1 MVYFAV
7 QDVSEGYMLDSEWIY
22 KYKLHGFL
30 NIKHKPKAIINLY
43 IKNKHLLILIKNF
56 MQHYCIWQFDS
67 KPLYHDTD
75 CVSYKCL
82 QESRL
87 WVVWDFLEVGSFRL
101 YITENI
107 FFCFLLLL
115 LLVVFEEVSEYS
127 SVLRKKFLFVVR
139 RNHILKEIVYISA
152 TSANTKSEQ
161 TSQGHL
167 IASSSWCHEDTCL
180 RWPTKQMVGR

>member
-1 MVYFAV
+1 M
-7 QDVSEGYMLDSEWIY
+7 
-22 KYKLHGFL
+22 
-30 NIKHKPKAIINLY
+30 
-43 IKNKHLLILIKNF
+43 
-56 MQHYCIWQFDS
+56 
-67 KPLYHDTD
+67 
-75 CVSYKCL
+75 
-82 QESRL
+82 
-87 WVVWDFLEVGSFRL
+87 WDFLEVGSFRL

-107 FFCFLLLL
+107 LLLL
-115 LLVVFEEVSEYS
+115 LLVVVFEEVSEYS